1 MANDSPFGLQ
11 AAVFTNDISQ
21 AMTIARRLEAGA
33 VIINWSSAFRAE
45 NVPFGGTK
53 MSGHGREALH
63 ETLIDMTEQKAI
75 IIHNA
80 FQREDCM
87 NADAFLRMEGINK
100 KYGGTI
106 ALKDVSLSAE
116 LGEVHALVGEN
127 GAGKSTLMN
136 ILSGAVVPDSGSI
149 SLGQAVVTM
158 RSPHDANALG
168 IRAVHQ
174 EFSLV
179 PQLTIAENILMGKL
193 PTHGKRRLV
202 IDWPR
207 AYERARGLL
216 AELGFAGL
224 DERTRVFRLSVSQQQ
239 VVEIAKALAEKP
251 SVLILDEPSAVLSKD
266 ELSLLFALIRRL
278 RAEKTLILYISHR
291 LEEVFEIADRIT
303 VLRDG
308 EVVDTV
314 RRDSIDQ
321 NDLIRMMVGR
331 SFEEIYPRRR
341 MSIGDEVLSVHGLT
355 REGEF
360 SDIEFSLHRGEVLGV
375 FGLVGSGRTA
385 MARSIFGAEPPTS
398 GSIGVDG
405 RSLKM
410 RTPREAV
417 SAGIS
422 LVTEDRKRDGLV
434 MTGTIC
440 DNVSLASFPRMSRGI
455 FLNRK
460 LQEKLVEGKV
470 RELALRPQKI
480 RAYVRTLSGGNQQK
494 VILAKWLLC
503 NTKVLLLDE
512 PTRGVDIGAK
522 VEIYHL
528 INALVEAGVGVL
540 FISSEMIEVLGM
552 SDRILVMREGRLV
565 GDVGTGRSERGET
578 PSARGCRARGQ
589 CGGCSRRHRN
599 GGEGMKTLHHCST
612 GRERFSRSAHPT

>member
-1 MANDSPFGLQ
+1 
-11 AAVFTNDISQ
+11 
-21 AMTIARRLEAGA
+21 
-33 VIINWSSAFRAE
+33 
-45 NVPFGGTK
+45 
-53 MSGHGREALH
+53 MS
-63 ETLIDMTEQKAI
+63 
-75 IIHNA
+75 
-80 FQREDCM
+80 
-87 NADAFLRMEGINK
+87 ADAFLRMEGINK

-136 ILSGAVVPDSGSI
+136 ILSGAVEPDAGSI
-149 SLGQAVVTM
+149 SLGQTKVAM
-158 RSPHDANALG
+158 RSPHHANALG

-193 PTHGKRRLV
+193 PTHGRHRLV
-202 IDWPR
+202 IDWPK
-207 AYERARGLL
+207 AYEKARGLL
-216 AELGFAGL
+216 SELGFAGL
-224 DERTRVFRLSVSQQQ
+224 DARTRVFRLSVSQQQ

-266 ELSLLFALIRRL
+266 ELSVLFALIRRL
-278 RAEKTLILYISHR
+278 KEEKTLILYISHR

-314 RRDSIDQ
+314 RRDAIDQ
-321 NDLIRMMVGR
+321 NELIRLMVGR
-331 SFEEIYPRRR
+331 SFEEIYPRRGTR
-341 MSIGDEVLSVHGLT
+341 IGDEVLSVHALS
-355 REGEF
+355 RAGEF
-360 SDIEFSLHRGEVLGV
+360 SGIDFSLHRGEVLGM

-385 MARSIFGAEPPTS
+385 VARSIFGAEPPTS
-398 GSIGVDG
+398 GSILVDG
-405 RSLKM
+405 RPLRP
-410 RTPREAV
+410 RTPRDAV
-417 SAGIS
+417 GAGIS

-434 MTGTIC
+434 LTGTIC

-460 LQEKLVEGKV
+460 LQELLVAGKV
-470 RELALRPQKI
+470 KELALRPQKI

-494 VILAKWLLC
+494 VVLAKWLLC

-540 FISSEMIEVLGM
+540 LISSEMLEVLGM
-552 SDRILVMREGRLV
+552 SDHILVMREGRLV
-565 GDVGTGRSERGET
+565 GGV
-578 PSARGCRARGQ
+578 
-589 CGGCSRRHRN
+589 
-599 GGEGMKTLHHCST
+599 
-612 GRERFSRSAHPT
+612 GREEASEEVLLQLAAGVSTAEGKA

>member
-1 MANDSPFGLQ
+1 MSP
-11 AAVFTNDISQ
+11 
-21 AMTIARRLEAGA
+21 
-33 VIINWSSAFRAE
+33 
-45 NVPFGGTK
+45 
-53 MSGHGREALH
+53 
-63 ETLIDMTEQKAI
+63 
-75 IIHNA
+75 
-80 FQREDCM
+80 
-87 NADAFLRMEGINK
+87 DAFLRMEGINK

-106 ALKDVSLSAE
+106 ALKNVSLSAE

-127 GAGKSTLMN
+127 GAGKSTLVN

-158 RSPHDANALG
+158 RSPYDANALG

-179 PQLTIAENILMGKL
+179 PQLSIAENILMAKL

-224 DERTRVFRLSVSQQQ
+224 DEHTRVFRLSVSQQQ

-251 SVLILDEPSAVLSKD
+251 NVLILDEPSAVLSKD
-266 ELSLLFALIRRL
+266 ELTLLFALIRRL
-278 RAEKTLILYISHR
+278 REEKTLILYISHR
-291 LEEVFEIADRIT
+291 LEEVFEIADSIT

-341 MSIGDEVLSVHGLT
+341 MSIGPEVLSVRGLT

-360 SDIEFSLHRGEVLGV
+360 TDVDFSLHRGEVLGV

-385 MARSIFGAEPPTS
+385 MARSIFGAEPAAS

-405 RSLKM
+405 RVLRM

-455 FLNRK
+455 FLKRK
-460 LQEKLVEGKV
+460 LQEDLVQGKV

-480 RAYVRTLSGGNQQK
+480 RTYVRTLSGGNQQK

-565 GDVGTGRSERGET
+565 GDVGREEASEERLLQLAAGV
-578 PSARGCRARGQ
+578 A
-589 CGGCSRRHRN
+589 
-599 GGEGMKTLHHCST
+599 EGK
-612 GRERFSRSAHPT
+612 A

>member
-1 MANDSPFGLQ
+1 
-11 AAVFTNDISQ
+11 
-21 AMTIARRLEAGA
+21 
-33 VIINWSSAFRAE
+33 
-45 NVPFGGTK
+45 
-53 MSGHGREALH
+53 
-63 ETLIDMTEQKAI
+63 
-75 IIHNA
+75 
-80 FQREDCM
+80 
-87 NADAFLRMEGINK
+87 
-100 KYGGTI
+100 
-106 ALKDVSLSAE
+106 
-116 LGEVHALVGEN
+116 
-127 GAGKSTLMN
+127 
-136 ILSGAVVPDSGSI
+136 
-149 SLGQAVVTM
+149 
-158 RSPHDANALG
+158 
-168 IRAVHQ
+168 
-174 EFSLV
+174 
-179 PQLTIAENILMGKL
+179 
-193 PTHGKRRLV
+193 
-202 IDWPR
+202 
-207 AYERARGLL
+207 
-216 AELGFAGL
+216 
-224 DERTRVFRLSVSQQQ
+224 
-239 VVEIAKALAEKP
+239 
-251 SVLILDEPSAVLSKD
+251 
-266 ELSLLFALIRRL
+266 
-278 RAEKTLILYISHR
+278 
-291 LEEVFEIADRIT
+291 
-303 VLRDG
+303 
-308 EVVDTV
+308 
-314 RRDSIDQ
+314 
-321 NDLIRMMVGR
+321 
-331 SFEEIYPRRR
+331 

-410 RTPREAV
+410 RTPRDAV

-460 LQEKLVEGKV
+460 LQEKLVQGKV

-480 RAYVRTLSGGNQQK
+480 GAYVRTLSGGNQQK

-565 GDVGTGRSERGET
+565 GNV
-578 PSARGCRARGQ
+578 
-589 CGGCSRRHRN
+589 
-599 GGEGMKTLHHCST
+599 
-612 GRERFSRSAHPT
+612 GREEASEERLLQLAAGVARAASVTDITPGVIATDGKA

>member
-1 MANDSPFGLQ
+1 M
-11 AAVFTNDISQ
+11 
-21 AMTIARRLEAGA
+21 
-33 VIINWSSAFRAE
+33 
-45 NVPFGGTK
+45 
-53 MSGHGREALH
+53 
-63 ETLIDMTEQKAI
+63 
-75 IIHNA
+75 
-80 FQREDCM
+80 
-87 NADAFLRMEGINK
+87 
-100 KYGGTI
+100 
-106 ALKDVSLSAE
+106 
-116 LGEVHALVGEN
+116 
-127 GAGKSTLMN
+127 
-136 ILSGAVVPDSGSI
+136 
-149 SLGQAVVTM
+149 
-158 RSPHDANALG
+158 
-168 IRAVHQ
+168 
-174 EFSLV
+174 
-179 PQLTIAENILMGKL
+179 
-193 PTHGKRRLV
+193 
-202 IDWPR
+202 
-207 AYERARGLL
+207 
-216 AELGFAGL
+216 
-224 DERTRVFRLSVSQQQ
+224 
-239 VVEIAKALAEKP
+239 EIAKALAEKP
-251 SVLILDEPSAVLSKD
+251 RVLILDEPSAVLSKD

-278 RAEKTLILYISHR
+278 REEKTLILYISHR
-291 LEEVFEIADRIT
+291 LEEVFEIADSIT

-341 MSIGDEVLSVHGLT
+341 TSIGDEVLSVRGLT
-355 REGEF
+355 RQGEF
-360 SDIEFSLHRGEVLGV
+360 SDIGFSLHRGEVLGV

-385 MARSIFGAEPPTS
+385 MARSIFGAEPAAS
-398 GSIGVDG
+398 GSIGVEG

-460 LQEKLVEGKV
+460 RQEQLVEGKV

-528 INALVEAGVGVL
+528 INALVETGVGVL

-565 GDVGTGRSERGET
+565 GDVGREEASEERLLQLAAGVIAT
-578 PSARGCRARGQ
+578 
-589 CGGCSRRHRN
+589 
-599 GGEGMKTLHHCST
+599 EGK
-612 GRERFSRSAHPT
+612 A

>member
-1 MANDSPFGLQ
+1 
-11 AAVFTNDISQ
+11 
-21 AMTIARRLEAGA
+21 
-33 VIINWSSAFRAE
+33 
-45 NVPFGGTK
+45 
-53 MSGHGREALH
+53 
-63 ETLIDMTEQKAI
+63 
-75 IIHNA
+75 
-80 FQREDCM
+80 M

-149 SLGQAVVTM
+149 SLGHAVVTM

-179 PQLTIAENILMGKL
+179 PQLSIAENILMGNL

-341 MSIGDEVLSVHGLT
+341 MSIGDEVLTVHGLT

-434 MTGTIC
+434 MTGTFC

-480 RAYVRTLSGGNQQK
+480 GAYVRTLRGGNQQK

-552 SDRILVMREGRLV
+552 SDRILVMRAGRLV
-565 GDVGTGRSERGET
+565 GDVGREEASEERLLQLAAGGARAASVTDIT
-578 PSARGCRARGQ
+578 PGVIATDGKA
-589 CGGCSRRHRN
+589 
-599 GGEGMKTLHHCST
+599 
-612 GRERFSRSAHPT
+612 

>member
-1 MANDSPFGLQ
+1 
-11 AAVFTNDISQ
+11 
-21 AMTIARRLEAGA
+21 
-33 VIINWSSAFRAE
+33 
-45 NVPFGGTK
+45 
-53 MSGHGREALH
+53 
-63 ETLIDMTEQKAI
+63 
-75 IIHNA
+75 
-80 FQREDCM
+80 M

-100 KYGGTI
+100 KYGGTV

-116 LGEVHALVGEN
+116 LGEVHVLVGEN

-136 ILSGAVVPDSGSI
+136 ILSGAVQPDAGSI
-149 SLGQAVVTM
+149 SLGQTKVIM
-158 RSPHDANALG
+158 RSPHQANALG

-193 PTHGKRRLV
+193 PTRGRHRLV

-207 AYERARGLL
+207 AWETARGLL

-224 DERTRVFRLSVSQQQ
+224 NARTRVFRLSISQQQ

-278 RAEKTLILYISHR
+278 KSEKTLILYISHR

-308 EVVDTV
+308 EVVGTV

-321 NDLIRMMVGR
+321 NELIRMMVGR
-331 SFEEIYPRRR
+331 SFEEIYPKRRTR
-341 MSIGDEVLSVHGLT
+341 IGDEVLSVHALS

-360 SDIEFSLHRGEVLGV
+360 SGIEFSLHRGEVLGM

-385 MARSIFGAEPPTS
+385 VARSIFGAEPPTS
-398 GSIGVDG
+398 GSIRLDG
-405 RSLKM
+405 KPLRP

-417 SAGIS
+417 RVGIS

-455 FLNRK
+455 FLNRR
-460 LQEKLVEGKV
+460 LQELLVAGKV
-470 RELALRPQKI
+470 KELALRPQKI
-480 RAYVRTLSGGNQQK
+480 GAYVRTLSGGNQQK

-503 NTKVLLLDE
+503 TTKVLLLDE

-540 FISSEMIEVLGM
+540 LISSEMLEVLGM

-565 GDVGTGRSERGET
+565 GDVGREKASEEVLLQLAAGVG
-578 PSARGCRARGQ
+578 AA
-589 CGGCSRRHRN
+589 
-599 GGEGMKTLHHCST
+599 EGN
-612 GRERFSRSAHPT
+612 A